1 MKFFRIINTLILAA
15 LVAGCHRETKPESS
29 GEPKVTGEKIS
40 FPADSPQ
47 LVSLELA
54 PVESRAPASTQLSG
68 RLIWNDDVTVRV
80 FTPFA
85 GRVRKITADIGQTVE
100 KSGSLAEVESPDFGQ
115 AQADAR
121 KAEGDL
127 KLAERNL
134 ARLRELFAHG
144 AAAQKDVEAA
154 EDAQAQAE
162 AEHSRAVSKIAAYG
176 ANADSLD
183 EIFVLRSSL
192 AGTVVDKSVSP
203 GLEVRPDQMLANTP
217 EITAPLFV
225 VSDPAHLWIQID
237 ATQVDRDRLDG
248 MAGMNGR
255 HQGVIARVVDT
266 PIPYKDI
273 HDILESDLT
282 EPPFFLIL
290 DGVED
295 PHNLGACLRVADAM
309 GVHAVIAPKDR
320 AVGLNATVRKVACGA
335 AETVPFIAVTNLA
348 RTIRELK
355 EAGVFVVGTTMD
367 APGDLFNTKL
377 DGPLA
382 IVLGAEADGIRRLTA
397 ETCDALVT
405 IPMFGSVESLNVS
418 VARGICLYEARR
430 QRNLKLPV

>member
-40 FPADSPQ
+40 YPADSPQ

-237 ATQVDRDRLDG
+237 ATEVDVPRMQPGSEFTFTSRAFPDQTFIGRVDKVSEFIDPNTRTIKVRGSVDNPRRLLKAEMFVNVILPG
-248 MAGMNGR
+248 GETSNISVPAAAVFLKGEKHFVFIQEQPGQFTRQEVAIGSEQAG
-255 HQGVIARVVDT
+255 RV
-266 PIPYKDI
+266 
-273 HDILESDLT
+273 
-282 EPPFFLIL
+282 LIL
-290 DGVED
+290 NGLQAGQQVVTDGCILLQQLME
-295 PHNLGACLRVADAM
+295 
-309 GVHAVIAPKDR
+309 
-320 AVGLNATVRKVACGA
+320 
-335 AETVPFIAVTNLA
+335 
-348 RTIRELK
+348 
-355 EAGVFVVGTTMD
+355 
-367 APGDLFNTKL
+367 
-377 DGPLA
+377 
-382 IVLGAEADGIRRLTA
+382 
-397 ETCDALVT
+397 
-405 IPMFGSVESLNVS
+405 
-418 VARGICLYEARR
+418 
-430 QRNLKLPV
+430 